1 MEIGSPHR
9 PDLHVVAIVSRGK
22 LPHWQGVRRLERAAL
37 LGVRF
42 DERERTRGPALGCY
56 SRRVPNPSRRGP
68 ASIEHTLTDA
78 ALRRRIS
85 LEPGSRIGRYRILH
99 SLGSGGMGTVYAAS
113 DPDLARNIAIK
124 VLHDARGK
132 ASRSETLLREAQAMA
147 RFSHPNVVTVHDVG
161 THEGRLFVAM
171 DWVRG
176 PTLRTW
182 MKGRSWDVV
191 LRAFLQAGRGL
202 AAVHSAGL
210 VHRDFKPANVMLHP
224 GGRVVVMDF
233 GLARRADHADPQPAP
248 AAPSEMTDDDAVSRL
263 GSVQG
268 TPAYMAPEQHLAFDV
283 DARADQF
290 SYCVSVFEGLYG
302 KRPFRAR
309 TVTELIMRI
318 SNNEF
323 AELPRTQV
331 PKRIHRALVRG
342 LAELPGG
349 RWPTMEALLDRLEPS
364 SPRTWVAW
372 SAGAAAIATVG
383 FAAVPPADPCET
395 RGDAVRDLW
404 SEPRRRA
411 VRESLESSAEP
422 FARETSAKVD
432 TTLDAYVTEL
442 ANAHD
447 HACQTTIDATLLDRR
462 TACLRHRAGSL
473 GATLDALSR
482 PTGDGPARAI
492 TVLGQLPPV
501 GACLDPEA
509 LAGESELPA
518 DEDLRAQI
526 ARARNAVSE
535 ARALEHAGD
544 LDAAHTRAKAALV
557 LARDCRYHPVE
568 AEALATWGSTQ
579 DARGEYASAVDS
591 FEAAFHLAR
600 ASHDDRTALRAAV
613 ELVYIVGYR
622 LQQPEVADGWLRNAQ
637 SLFGHVQGDFARTWE
652 ARLINNEATLAY
664 SAGDYA
670 GAAEGFERTAEIREA
685 LHGANDDNVA
695 AAHSNLGLA
704 LTRLGKLDEALEH
717 HARARSGWE
726 ASLGPSH
733 PMVAIAVHNTAYVL
747 ETMQHYDDAATEYEK
762 AIELRRRSQ
771 GPSHPSV
778 GLSLNNL
785 GHVRTKQ
792 KRPLDALSLHQE
804 ALALWHEAYGPD
816 HRRVAE
822 ALSGIAESLRAQG
835 RLEESHRFADRAI
848 STLERVVG
856 TEHPDYAESLCVLA
870 ETQIAESDL
879 NAARR
884 NLQRARSLFI
894 GAWGADHQRV
904 AELDTQL
911 ASLPG

>member
-1 MEIGSPHR
+1 
-9 PDLHVVAIVSRGK
+9 
-22 LPHWQGVRRLERAAL
+22 
-37 LGVRF
+37 
-42 DERERTRGPALGCY
+42 
-56 SRRVPNPSRRGP
+56 
-68 ASIEHTLTDA
+68 
-78 ALRRRIS
+78 
-85 LEPGSRIGRYRILH
+85 
-99 SLGSGGMGTVYAAS
+99 MGTVYAAA
-113 DPDLARNIAIK
+113 DPDLARNVAIK
-124 VLHDARGK
+124 ILHDFRGK

-182 MKGRSWDVV
+182 MKGRAWDVV

-202 AAVHSAGL
+202 AAVHEAGL

-233 GLARRADHADPQPAP
+233 GLARVSDHSEPQPA
-248 AAPSEMTDDDAVSRL
+248 AALSELTDDDALSRL

-283 DARADQF
+283 DERADQF

-302 KRPFRAR
+302 KRPYRAR

-318 SNNEF
+318 SNGEF
-323 AELPRTQV
+323 VDLPRTQV

-342 LAELPGG
+342 LAELPND
-349 RWPTMEALLDRLEPS
+349 RWPSMEALLDRLQPA

-372 SAGAAAIATVG
+372 SAGAAALATVG
-383 FAAVPPADPCET
+383 FAAVPPTDPCET

-404 SEPRRRA
+404 SPPQRA
-411 VRESLESSAEP
+411 AVQESLQSSPEP
-422 FARETSAKVD
+422 FAEETSAKVD
-432 TTLDAYVTEL
+432 ATLDAYVEQL
-442 ANAHD
+442 ADAHD
-447 HACQTTIDATLLDRR
+447 RACQTEVEPTLLDRR
-462 TACLRHRAGSL
+462 TACLRQRAGSL
-473 GATLDALSR
+473 RATLDALSS
-482 PTGDGPARAI
+482 PTGNGPSRAMK
-492 TVLGQLPPV
+492 VLGQLPPV
-501 GACLDPEA
+501 DACLDPDA
-509 LAGESELPA
+509 LAEESELPA
-518 DEDLRAQI
+518 DEAQRAQI
-526 ARARNAVSE
+526 ASARNAISE

-544 LDAAHTRAKAALV
+544 LEAAHARAKAALV

-568 AEALATWGSTQ
+568 AEALAAWGSTQ
-579 DARGEYASAVDS
+579 DARGEYAAAVDS

-600 ASHDDRTALRAAV
+600 ANHHDRTALRAAV

-622 LQQPEVADGWLRNAQ
+622 LQQPDAADGWLRNAQ
-637 SLFGHVQGDFARTWE
+637 SLFTHVQGDFARMWE

-664 SAGDYA
+664 SAGDYE
-670 GAAEGFERTAEIREA
+670 GAASGFEKTAEIREA
-685 LHGANDDNVA
+685 LHGPDHDNVA

-704 LTRLGKLDEALEH
+704 LTRLGKLDQALEH

-733 PMVAIAVHNTAYVL
+733 PMVAISVHNRAYVL
-747 ETMQHYDDAATEYEK
+747 ETMERYGEAAREYEK
-762 AIELRRRSQ
+762 AIELRKRSQ
-771 GPSHPSV
+771 GPTHPSV

-804 ALALWHEAYGPD
+804 ALAIWHDAYGPD

-822 ALSGIAESLRAQG
+822 ALSGIAEALSAQG

-856 TEHPDYAESLCVLA
+856 VDHPDYGESLWVLA
-870 ETQIAESDL
+870 EIQVAEGDIAG
-879 NAARR
+879 ARS
-884 NLQRARSLFI
+884 NLERARAVFVE
-894 GAWGADHQRV
+894 AWGDAHERISSVDR
-904 AELDTQL
+904 QL
-911 ASLPG
+911 ANLSGKG